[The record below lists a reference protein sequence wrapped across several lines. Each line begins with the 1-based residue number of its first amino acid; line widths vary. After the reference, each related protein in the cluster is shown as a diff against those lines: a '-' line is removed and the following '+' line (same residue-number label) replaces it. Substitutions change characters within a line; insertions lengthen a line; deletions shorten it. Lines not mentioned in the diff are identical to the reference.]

1 MKRSTGEHEMAT
13 FVVRLWRNPSDAG
26 EPSSWRGTAI
36 HVQSGTE
43 RSIRE
48 IDGVLG
54 FIKSWTQSAASDAE
68 QLK

>member
-1 MKRSTGEHEMAT
+1 MKRSTGEQEVAT
-13 FVVRLWRNPSDAG
+13 FVVRLWRNPQDAG

-48 IDGVLG
+48 IDSLVG
-54 FIKSWTQSAASDAE
+54 FIESWTQSATSDAE
-68 QLK
+68 QAK